1 VAHVGIVEGGV
12 PFVIPMGYARDG
24 ERILLHGSSKSR
36 LLGTLRD
43 GAEVAVTVT
52 LLDALVFARS
62 AFHHSMNYR
71 SVVVLGKA
79 EPVEEPEA
87 KLRALDV
94 LLEKLV
100 PGRLG
105 ETRPPNPTELKATLV
120 VSVPLEAHV
129 STERQARDAPAG
141 SMPVRTGPDLGAEA
155 KRENLRPDPAD
166 SSDNIMT
173 VFMHCGH
180 NAECDQECADRIQD
194 VAEIRYQVEH
204 MGSCHCRFALQVT
217 PATRPH
223 WSRSS
228 G

>member
-1 VAHVGIVEGGV
+1 MTSSTRETARSRVRRIPSRGSHDRALIHRILDEGLVAHVGIVEDGV

-24 ERILLHGSSKSR
+24 ERLLLHGSSKSR
-36 LLGTLRD
+36 LLDTLRD

-120 VSVPLEAHV
+120 VSVPLEEATAKRRTGPPVDDEEDHLL
-129 STERQARDAPAG
+129 PCWAG
-141 SMPVRTGPDLGAEA
+141 LVPVRTVFGPPEPAPDL
-155 KRENLRPDPAD
+155 KRGIPVPPSA
-166 SSDNIMT
+166 
-173 VFMHCGH
+173 
-180 NAECDQECADRIQD
+180 
-194 VAEIRYQVEH
+194 
-204 MGSCHCRFALQVT
+204 
-217 PATRPH
+217 
-223 WSRSS
+223 S
-228 G
+228 GYGRQLD